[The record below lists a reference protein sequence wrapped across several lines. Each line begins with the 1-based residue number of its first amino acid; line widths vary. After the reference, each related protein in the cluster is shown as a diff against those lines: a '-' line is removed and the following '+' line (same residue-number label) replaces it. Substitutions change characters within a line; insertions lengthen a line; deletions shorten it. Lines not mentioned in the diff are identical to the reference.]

1 MRELRL
7 VRVQTPRLR
16 RHRRIRKTVIGRPER
31 PRLCV
36 FRSLKHMYAQVVDD
50 VAGKTLLTVSTLD
63 QRIAKQLKSRGNVK
77 AAALLGQV
85 VAEDA
90 KTKGITRVVFD
101 RGGYLYHGRVQAL
114 ANAARAHGLEF

>member
-16 RHRRIRKTVIGRPER
+16 RHRRIRKTVIGHPER

-36 FRSLKHMYAQVVDD
+36 FRSLKHMYAQVIDD

-63 QRIAKQLKSRGNVK
+63 ERIAKTLKSRGNVK
-77 AAALLGQV
+77 AAELLGQT
-85 VAEDA
+85 VAVDA
-90 KTKGITRVVFD
+90 KAKGITRVVFD